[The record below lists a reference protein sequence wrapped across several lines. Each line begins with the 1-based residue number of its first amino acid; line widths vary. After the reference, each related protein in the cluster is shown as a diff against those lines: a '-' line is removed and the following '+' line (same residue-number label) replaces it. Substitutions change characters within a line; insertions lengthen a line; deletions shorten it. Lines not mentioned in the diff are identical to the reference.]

1 MKQSSYSIVRLLI
14 YRNNVESIE
23 AEFGFLFTFNRKLCS
38 YRLAEKKR
46 KHPVYYF
53 VSRGCEHMM
62 LDYAQRFVV
71 ADNESKTNASSKRI
85 KRCTNKRG
93 QVHRWVRDVIG

>member
-1 MKQSSYSIVRLLI
+1 MI
-14 YRNNVESIE
+14 
-23 AEFGFLFTFNRKLCS
+23 
-38 YRLAEKKR
+38 
-46 KHPVYYF
+46 
-53 VSRGCEHMM
+53 